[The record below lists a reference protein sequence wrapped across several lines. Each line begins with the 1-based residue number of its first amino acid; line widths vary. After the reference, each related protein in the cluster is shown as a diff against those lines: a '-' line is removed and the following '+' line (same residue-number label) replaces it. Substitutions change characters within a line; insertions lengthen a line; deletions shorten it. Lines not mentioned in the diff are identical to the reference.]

1 MSPGTRNMVAA
12 GVAVAVLI
20 GGGLAFWAFGSPGGL
35 KAPGSSLELPAGTPG
50 GISVGDESA
59 QEPSRTPG
67 STIPARDGDQVP
79 DEAAY
84 EIIDALRK
92 AGIAPK
98 MGSDLTLEYVDKLDT
113 VRATGTFEDTTTT
126 SYVLVYDNGAWR
138 TKE

>member
-1 MSPGTRNMVAA
+1 MSPVNRNMVAA

-20 GGGLAFWAFGSPGGL
+20 GGGLAFWAFGSPSDG
-35 KAPGSSLELPAGTPG
+35 KPPGSSLELPAGSPG
-50 GISVGDESA
+50 GVSAGDDSA

-67 STIPARDGDQVP
+67 SAIPVREGDQVP

-98 MGSDLTLEYVDKLDT
+98 MGSDLTLEYVGKLDT

-126 SYVLVYDNGAWR
+126 SYVLVYNGGTWKTR
-138 TKE
+138 E